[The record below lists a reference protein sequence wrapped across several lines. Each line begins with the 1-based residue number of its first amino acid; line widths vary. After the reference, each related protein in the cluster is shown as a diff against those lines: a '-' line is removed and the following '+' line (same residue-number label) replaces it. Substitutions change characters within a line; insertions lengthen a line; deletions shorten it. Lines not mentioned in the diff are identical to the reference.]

1 MLLGQR
7 WRAELRGL
15 SPAINTACLTA
26 ALHIC
31 SVYSQVVSLQAD
43 VQHLKLPS
51 LPTQRSW
58 KRTHQHAGCPPV
70 TSHDFGWQQQTC
82 HSWLAGPRNGRLHQV
97 GGGCPFGGSG
107 PFCCSRGFPQTRPPP
122 DGKLLRGCGAFTEHH
137 SFCLQTI
144 YPSTLI
150 YFTRLYLAKQIHLNK
165 HSYQNANLLF
175 FYNMK

>member
-26 ALHIC
+26 APHIC

-58 KRTHQHAGCPPV
+58 KRTHQRAGCPPV

-82 HSWLAGPRNGRLHQV
+82 HSWLAGLRKGRLHQV
-97 GGGCPFGGSG
+97 GGPVLSKASVLFVVHGDFHNPDHLLLGSRSEAVAPSQNTTASVCRLSTHPRWFMLPDCPW
-107 PFCCSRGFPQTRPPP
+107 Q
-122 DGKLLRGCGAFTEHH
+122 
-137 SFCLQTI
+137 
-144 YPSTLI
+144 
-150 YFTRLYLAKQIHLNK
+150 NK
-165 HSYQNANLLF
+165 F
-175 FYNMK
+175 F

>member
-26 ALHIC
+26 APHIC

-58 KRTHQHAGCPPV
+58 KRTHQRAGCPPV

-82 HSWLAGPRNGRLHQV
+82 HSWLAGLRKGRLHQV
-97 GGGCPFGGSG
+97 GGPVLSKA
-107 PFCCSRGFPQTRPPP
+107 SV
-122 DGKLLRGCGAFTEHH
+122 L
-137 SFCLQTI
+137 
-144 YPSTLI
+144 
-150 YFTRLYLAKQIHLNK
+150 
-165 HSYQNANLLF
+165 LLF
-175 FYNMK
+175 TGIFTIPTTSYWEAVQRLWHLHRTPQLLSADFLPIHADLCYPTVPGKINSFK